1 MLAHPTCH
9 SLPPIQ
15 WHYNLRCHGVKTKSD
30 ANVLSKVPSK
40 LCDKE
45 RTDNPSTI
53 VSNPFFAVHWT
64 CLSLVALW
72 KIVDANRLQE
82 QAKFALDGF
91 ARLQTGYGSPDTM
104 ALMAIAQRIDDY
116 LTRAWVPVVDLHL
129 AFEPWSLSKTKSDIK
144 GILNSHEESISELE
158 RLAIASEAVVENVDW
173 RISLFQERM
182 DEITHRLTQRLP
194 GVFFNRLK
202 SSGPIPLSEAFNFLT
217 VGTTP
222 VPPQLIIPG
231 QQIQSL
237 CTLGRRLRDIIEEK
251 NTEGH
256 EETLKSLESLHKIPV
271 SLRGL
276 NYLMKRQLWRVLDLC
291 DGRGLGFTIELFFLA
306 LRQLHFLSKS
316 SSPELTKVFYTG
328 TFNII
333 TSDWRKSKNSAGTQR
348 VLLDLLCDLVIR
360 DRGVFSDSS
369 YPPYSYPPYIVA
381 MLMDL
386 VKK

>member
-1 MLAHPTCH
+1 MSTTDTFDIYTG
-9 SLPPIQ
+9 PPDLSQ
-15 WHYNLRCHGVKTKSD
+15 PPSYPVALQSQVSYGVKTQSD

-40 LCDKE
+40 LGDKE

-82 QAKFALDGF
+82 PAKFALDGF

-129 AFEPWSLSKTKSDIK
+129 AFEPWSLSKTK
-144 GILNSHEESISELE
+144 
-158 RLAIASEAVVENVDW
+158 
-173 RISLFQERM
+173 
-182 DEITHRLTQRLP
+182 ITHRLTQRLP

-276 NYLMKRQLWRVLDLC
+276 NYLMKRQLWRLLDLC

-333 TSDWRKSKNSAGTQR
+333 TSNWRKSKNS
-348 VLLDLLCDLVIR
+348 
-360 DRGVFSDSS
+360 
-369 YPPYSYPPYIVA
+369 YIVE

-386 VKK
+386 VKKMVEGHGGSHLHINEVIEELEDDDLRSRMNHSLRDQALVAIGPPSHTAPP